1 MVQAVVNFPFS
12 SHGDINLHP
21 KIGITTTIE
30 MVVGVLL
37 SIPQN
42 INIVSDV

>member
-1 MVQAVVNFPFS
+1 MVQADVNFPFS
-12 SHGDINLHP
+12 SRGDINLHP
-21 KIGITTTIE
+21 KIGITTTLE

-42 INIVSDV
+42 ISIVSDI